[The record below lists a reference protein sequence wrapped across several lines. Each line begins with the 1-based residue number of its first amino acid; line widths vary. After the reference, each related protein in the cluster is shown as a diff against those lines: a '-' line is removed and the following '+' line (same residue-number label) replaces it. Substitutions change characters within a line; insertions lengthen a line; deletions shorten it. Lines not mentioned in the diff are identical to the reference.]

1 MAQKGKWHF
10 CNSGAN
16 GTSQT
21 LASQVSHLSLRI
33 VRWLQSKRNIWPFSS
48 ASSKEAS
55 LIMFY
60 DQKHKPHLPEIY
72 SHPCLPCSWTFM
84 ELLCLKKHLQE
95 GKGYTNSI
103 TIVSALLYNTWQV
116 VDSPLC
122 QNFIKSW
129 ESGSTQESTSIDFLG
144 TRIIM
149 GSKSIVSQSP
159 QIMLCMPSIHITPIH
174 IQHHG
179 STYVDTKPLLQVE
192 ALAWGHS
199 YGLSTPGV
207 EELKVLQLSST
218 STGLEMQLW
227 HWAQL
232 DLLNFPPLN
241 LASSALRAP

>member
-10 CNSGAN
+10 CNSAAN
-16 GTSQT
+16 GTSQPGVSSQSENPKVIAKQNEHLT
-21 LASQVSHLSLRI
+21 FFQVPVRRKLAWSCFMIKST
-33 VRWLQSKRNIWPFSS
+33 
-48 ASSKEAS
+48 S
-55 LIMFY
+55 LIF
-60 DQKHKPHLPEIY
+60 KRFY
-72 SHPCLPCSWTFM
+72 SHPCLPCSWTFT

-95 GKGYTNSI
+95 GKGYTNSL

-144 TRIIM
+144 TSIIM
-149 GSKSIVSQSP
+149 GSKSIVSSQSP
-159 QIMLCMPSIHITPIH
+159 QIMLCMPSIHLTPIH

-179 STYVDTKPLLQVE
+179 STYVDTKTLLQVE

-199 YGLSTPGV
+199 YELSTPGV

-241 LASSALRAP
+241 LASRALRAP

>member
-1 MAQKGKWHF
+1 MPLEIAKFSDKRRKKKQDPKQRRRQTNWDDTSTHRLTWHKRKF
-10 CNSGAN
+10 RSIKLNLMWSKQWLKKES
-16 GTSQT
+16 GTSATVQQMV
-21 LASQVSHLSLRI
+21 LASQMSHLSLRI
-33 VRWLQSKRNIWPFSS
+33 LRWLQSKRNIWPFSS

-84 ELLCLKKHLQE
+84 ELLCLKKYLQE

-103 TIVSALLYNTWQV
+103 TMVSALLYNTWQV

-149 GSKSIVSQSP
+149 GFKSIVSSQSP
-159 QIMLCMPSIHITPIH
+159 QIMLCMPSIHITPISWVNICRH
-174 IQHHG
+174 
-179 STYVDTKPLLQVE
+179 
-192 ALAWGHS
+192 
-199 YGLSTPGV
+199 
-207 EELKVLQLSST
+207 
-218 STGLEMQLW
+218 
-227 HWAQL
+227 
-232 DLLNFPPLN
+232 
-241 LASSALRAP
+241 